1 VAANALYAEELLVG
15 LFLDIFTKVFFILSP
30 FFSVSMF
37 LLLSGQMDRP
47 TRRHCALRTSL
58 AILVVCFV
66 VYFLGNMIFRVLGIT
81 VPAFQV
87 GAGTLLFLTAVNMV
101 SGKRSEIVS
110 DPDDDFAVVPLA
122 IPMIVGPGTIGT
134 LLVLGVEIDQTDQKL
149 IAAGAILLAVVMI
162 SLFLFLAVPI
172 GRLLGQKG
180 LNMMM
185 KLTGLVLTAIAA
197 QIIFAGAR
205 ALLGLPRV

>member
-1 VAANALYAEELLVG
+1 MSVG

-37 LLLSGQMDRP
+37 LLLSREMDGP
-47 TRRHCALRTSL
+47 TRHRCALRTSL
-58 AILVVCFV
+58 AILVICFS
-66 VYFLGNMIFRVLGIT
+66 VYFWGSVIFKVLGIT

-87 GAGTLLFLTAVNMV
+87 GAGTLLFLTAVGMV
-101 SGKRSEIVS
+101 SGKRSEVTT
-110 DPDDDFAVVPLA
+110 DPDEDFSVVPLA

-134 LLVLGVEIDQTDQKL
+134 LLVLGMEITQTRDKA
-149 IAAGAILLAVVMI
+149 IAAGAIFLAVLLI
-162 SLFLFLAVPI
+162 SLFLILAVPI

-197 QIIFAGAR
+197 QIVFTGVR
-205 ALLGLPRV
+205 TLLGLPTP

>member
-1 VAANALYAEELLVG
+1 MG

-37 LLLSGQMDRP
+37 LLLSGDMDRR
-47 TRRHCALRTSL
+47 TRNYCALRTSV
-58 AILVVCFV
+58 AILVICFV
-66 VYFLGNMIFRVLGIT
+66 VYFFGNLIFKVLGIT

-87 GAGTLLFLTAVNMV
+87 GAGTLLFLTAINMV
-101 SGKRSEIVS
+101 SGKRSEIG
-110 DPDDDFAVVPLA
+110 PDRESDFAVVPLA

-134 LLVLGVEIDQTDQKL
+134 VLVLGMEIGDTREKV
-149 IAAGAILLAVVMI
+149 IAAAAILLAVLMI

-180 LNMMM
+180 LQMMM
-185 KLTGLVLTAIAA
+185 KLTGLILTAIAA
-197 QIIFAGAR
+197 QIIFTGVR
-205 ALLGLPRV
+205 TFLNIPPV